1 MRKEKAVRMILAVI
15 GIILVGTGV
24 AFNAAAA
31 LGNDPVGIVYDG
43 IRNAADLSA
52 DQLGMA
58 SNIVNFVLVVL
69 VFFLERHYVNIGTFI
84 YILPYGFIVDL
95 GGKLYHVLF
104 RIQALPFQIMGAA
117 VGCLLL
123 YVGVAMYITAD
134 IGLDPFTG
142 VVMVIRDKVGKEY
155 RTVKICFDIGCII
168 LGFSLGG
175 RLGVITV
182 ITALSA
188 GPVIQLFADMMQK
201 QGEKNESPEN
211 ADCGARREDNA

>member
-1 MRKEKAVRMILAVI
+1 MKKEKAIRMILAVT
-15 GIILVGTGV
+15 GITLVGTGV

-43 IRNAADLSA
+43 IRNATDLSA

-58 SNIVNFVLVVL
+58 SNVVNLVLVVI
-69 VFFLERHYVNIGTFI
+69 VYFLGRHYVNIGTFI
-84 YILPYGFIVDL
+84 YILPYGFIVDQ
-95 GGKLYHVLF
+95 GGKLYHALF
-104 RIQALPFQIMGAA
+104 RVQTLPVQIVGAA

-142 VVMVIRDKVGKEY
+142 VVMVIRDRVGKEY

-168 LGFSLGG
+168 LGFFLGG

-201 QGEKNESPEN
+201 PGEKRKSPEN
-211 ADCGARREDNA
+211 AGCGARKEDNA